1 MAENTTSNRNSPPP
15 PIEVRDLTMAYGER
29 VIVRD
34 MNFVVPAGE
43 IFIVMGGSGCG
54 KSTLLRHL
62 IGLMAPAKGRVFRDG
77 VDFWALSGAEQD
89 RMKRRSGILFQGGA
103 LWSAM
108 TLAENI
114 ALPLREFTRY
124 REKEIRE
131 ICELKLSLVGLAGF
145 GDYYPAA
152 ISGGMRKR
160 ASLARAM
167 ALDPE
172 VLFFDEPSAGLD
184 PVSARRLDE
193 LILALRE
200 SLGATVVVITHDLAS
215 IFAIGGMAIFLDSG
229 SKSIAARGRPR
240 ELLDQGSNPTLIDFL
255 TRGERH
261 SPLPALRADGSSKI

>member
-114 ALPLREFTRY
+114 EDLPDL
-124 REKEIRE
+124 KEGQKI
-131 ICELKLSLVGLAGF
+131 ISPISQPLKKTGHLQILYGNLAEEGAVGAQRLEQVGAFLGESGGRRGHATTIAGQPDRF
-145 GDYYPAA
+145 GPKATGCPAA
-152 ISGGMRKR
+152 SWPH
-160 ASLARAM
+160 A
-167 ALDPE
+167 
-172 VLFFDEPSAGLD
+172 
-184 PVSARRLDE
+184 
-193 LILALRE
+193 
-200 SLGATVVVITHDLAS
+200 AS
-215 IFAIGGMAIFLDSG
+215 ISV
-229 SKSIAARGRPR
+229 PR
-240 ELLDQGSNPTLIDFL
+240 F
-255 TRGERH
+255 
-261 SPLPALRADGSSKI
+261 

>member
-1 MAENTTSNRNSPPP
+1 MAENNSSQDNSPP

-29 VIVRD
+29 VIIRD

-62 IGLMAPAKGRVFRDG
+62 IGLMAPAKGRVYRDG
-77 VDFWALSGAEQD
+77 VDFWSLSGVEQD
-89 RMKRRSGILFQGGA
+89 RVKRRSGILFQSGA

-184 PVSARRLDE
+184 PLSARRLDE

-200 SLGATVVVITHDLAS
+200 SLGATIVVITHDLAS
-215 IFAIGGMAIFLDSG
+215 IFAIGSMAIFLDGG
-229 SKSIAARGRPR
+229 SKAITACGRPR
-240 ELLDQGSNPTLIDFL
+240 ELLDTSSDPTLLDFL
-255 TRGERH
+255 TRGEHHADR
-261 SPLPALRADGSSKI
+261 PAARTDGSTKV